1 MAVSPVK
8 PCCSSTCKNSAP
20 VELPLA
26 PEKFV
31 GSSRLTLPDYVVF
44 ENIVLVLTKRLRSA
58 FNFLSHFF
66 ICAHVF
72 SVQNQPGKIIDI
84 IISIWIYAAPAV
96 WRDWK
101 GKISL

>member
-1 MAVSPVK
+1 M
-8 PCCSSTCKNSAP
+8 
-20 VELPLA
+20 
-26 PEKFV
+26 
-31 GSSRLTLPDYVVF
+31 
-44 ENIVLVLTKRLRSA
+44 
-58 FNFLSHFF
+58 
-66 ICAHVF
+66 F